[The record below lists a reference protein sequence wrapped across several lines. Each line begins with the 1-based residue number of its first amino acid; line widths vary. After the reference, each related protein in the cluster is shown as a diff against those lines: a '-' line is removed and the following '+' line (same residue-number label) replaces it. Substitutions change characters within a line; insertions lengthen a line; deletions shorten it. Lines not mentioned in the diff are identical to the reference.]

1 MDSYK
6 NKSKKILLFFATF
19 LFLNVQNAVSQD
31 FNKEEQYKQA
41 LQNAKLAFQAEQ
53 YSQAVVFY
61 REALNIK
68 PNALLPKYKIEDIRT
83 IYIKKEMEAIQT
95 VEKKDKKRKRKKVK
109 KETIEKEAEVLATKK
124 MNQEADRVLKELDE
138 LKTVAE
144 VLNINDS
151 INLDIE
157 EVQVDDT
164 EPDREIAM
172 NEIETRKNK
181 TISFEKPKKQIT
193 AKPKNLKETKESV
206 VNKKEIAA
214 KHQLTKKKNK
224 LPLKQ
229 KNSIKKSTAKSDK
242 KNPEWVKKEHIRLAK
257 KYPNKKTIEEI
268 EKPQKHITR
277 IIMNIDG
284 KVTTY
289 LKVKHSWGAT
299 FYFIDEVGLDLR
311 SISQT
316 YFFSMTDLNTY
327 KK

>member
-6 NKSKKILLFFATF
+6 NTSKKILLFFATF
-19 LFLNVQNAVSQD
+19 LFLNVQNAVSQNFD
-31 FNKEEQYKQA
+31 NEEQYKQA

-95 VEKKDKKRKRKKVK
+95 VEKKDKKRKRKKIK

-124 MNQEADRVLKELDE
+124 MNQEADKVLKELDD
-138 LKTVAE
+138 LKTMAE
-144 VLNINDS
+144 VLNIDDS

-157 EVQVDDT
+157 EVQVDDI
-164 EPDREIAM
+164 EPNREIVM

-193 AKPKNLKETKESV
+193 AKAKTIKKINETATQ
-206 VNKKEIAA
+206 KKADYKKPQI
-214 KHQLTKKKNK
+214 TKKPNNSPPEK
-224 LPLKQ
+224 
-229 KNSIKKSTAKSDK
+229 KNSTKKSTTKSK
-242 KNPEWVKKEHIRLAK
+242 KNNPEWVKKEHIRLAK

-316 YFFSMTDLNTY
+316 YFFTMTDLNTY

>member
-193 AKPKNLKETKESV
+193 AKPKNLKETKEPV